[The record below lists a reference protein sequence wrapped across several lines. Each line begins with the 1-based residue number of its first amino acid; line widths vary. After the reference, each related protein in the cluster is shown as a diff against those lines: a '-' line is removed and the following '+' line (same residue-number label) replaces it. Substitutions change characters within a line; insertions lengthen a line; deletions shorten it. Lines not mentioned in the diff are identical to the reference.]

1 MAFYGLEFI
10 YNNIPSSNF
19 GLFISKIDG
28 QGVNESSLGSSIKL
42 ITKKLFR
49 DPVEFFY
56 GVEQAP
62 VLEFELEFFSVNPL
76 SAMDRNI
83 ISSWLFGQQTRGTL
97 QILQE
102 DFEGIHFNCIMDSSS
117 GAYVGNIQQG
127 FKAHIICDS
136 PFAWGQP
143 GVVTYTNTTGQKVDD
158 IIHVYNES
166 ADSFY
171 TYPTIQFTMGWFGQ
185 TFTIRNITLDP
196 TRAQPFSFYNL
207 TSGSPAGETITV
219 DNKRK
224 IVQSSTGDRRLSF
237 YVFNGVTTSMYFS
250 YNWLRLL
257 PGDNELEIEG
267 EFLNFTFTYPVAKK
281 VGG

>member
-1 MAFYGLEFI
+1 MAFLGLEFI
-10 YNNIPSSNF
+10 FNNIPSSNF

-42 ITKKLFR
+42 ITKKLLR

-117 GAYVGNIQQG
+117 ATYVGNIQQG

-143 GVVTYTNTTGQKVDD
+143 GVVSYTNTTELPIGLVYDSAL
-158 IIHVYNES
+158 HVYNES
-166 ADSFY
+166 ADNFY
-171 TYPTIQFTMGWFGQ
+171 TYPTIQFTMGWFG
-185 TFTIRNITLDP
+185 TDFAIRNTTDEALIGEA
-196 TRAQPFSFYNL
+196 RPFGFSYL
-207 TSGSPAGETITV
+207 TTGSPVGETITV

-224 IVQSSTGDRRLSF
+224 IVQSSTGLTRLSST
-237 YVFNGVTTSMYFS
+237 YFNLK
-250 YNWLRLL
+250 WLRLL
-257 PGDNELEIEG
+257 PGDNVLEVVG
-267 EFLNFTFTYPVAKK
+267 SPLNFTITYPVAKK